1 MNQPVILLLLIISSS
16 LTQSMAQPFLLKSR
30 TKPAFSLKVYYGSK
44 GKGAFVHYSGQKG
57 IIPLRLKSYKRYS
70 TDQEY
75 GQPDEQVYV
84 WNEMVNGKISG
95 TYSLREGLRYVT
107 DAWYLRGRDNRK
119 FDLEEPQKKEK
130 YDGVGK
136 YLLHGT
142 LIEFNHFYN
151 DTLIFRYPNK
161 TVSVLILPEI
171 IQPGGARQSHI
182 ADYNF
187 DGYDDVGF
195 SVADAGMGVYQQYTI
210 YLYNPQCHQFYPLEE
225 PEYTEKVKCSC
236 FCDVAL
242 DEKKKELRTSCR
254 GGARWWHDVWRF
266 TNGKLEWVSSEAE
279 PMKE

>member
-1 MNQPVILLLLIISSS
+1 MLAYNFSELLVVSEN
-16 LTQSMAQPFLLKSR
+16 KSNN
-30 TKPAFSLKVYYGSK
+30 TE
-44 GKGAFVHYSGQKG
+44 
-57 IIPLRLKSYKRYS
+57 S
-70 TDQEY
+70 TD
-75 GQPDEQVYV
+75 P
-84 WNEMVNGKISG
+84 
-95 TYSLREGLRYVT
+95 SLAIL
-107 DAWYLRGRDNRK
+107 ANQLMPKRD
-119 FDLEEPQKKEK
+119 QQSVQ
-130 YDGVGK
+130 G
-136 YLLHGT
+136 
-142 LIEFNHFYN
+142 
-151 DTLIFRYPNK
+151 
-161 TVSVLILPEI
+161 SVLILPEI

-210 YLYNPQCHQFYPLEE
+210 YLYNPQYHQFYPLEE

-254 GGARWWHDVWRF
+254 GGARWWHDIWRF